1 MDRGFYHDQP
11 AAGDWH
17 AQAGEGVGVKGLG
30 ADRGEQQIGAILD
43 AYPGCVA
50 NPVAGLAGFDATQVT
65 LPAFDADDFALMRD
79 PAEVAAIA
87 AAVTTP
93 KIAITQ
99 SEIAQIVT
107 FLNTL
112 TDPVAISGRLG
123 VPDAVPSGLQ
133 VPQVD

>member
-1 MDRGFYHDQP
+1 
-11 AAGDWH
+11 
-17 AQAGEGVGVKGLG
+17 
-30 ADRGEQQIGAILD
+30 
-43 AYPGCVA
+43 
-50 NPVAGLAGFDATQVT
+50 
-65 LPAFDADDFALMRD
+65 MRD

-93 KIAITQ
+93 KITLTA
-99 SEIAQIVT
+99 SDIAQIVA